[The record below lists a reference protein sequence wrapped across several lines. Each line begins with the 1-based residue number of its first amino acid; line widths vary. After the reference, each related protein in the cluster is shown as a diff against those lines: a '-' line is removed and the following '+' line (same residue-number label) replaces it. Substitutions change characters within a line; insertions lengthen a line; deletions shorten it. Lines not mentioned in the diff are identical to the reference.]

1 MAITNPRKLLLK
13 TKSRKMVTTN
23 TIVIKMGVE
32 VALVGEGAMVVALM
46 VVVEMVEDVVED
58 GVNGQCP

>member
-1 MAITNPRKLLLK
+1 
-13 TKSRKMVTTN
+13 
-23 TIVIKMGVE
+23 MGVE